1 MIGNARM
8 VVKSIPNLH
17 HFLKSRSSF
26 AWWELTT
33 SFTTD
38 VIKVG
43 FLLFD
48 SSSGRVEKKSNVM
61 YVGVEITNDL
71 EIHQLHREEYSPFKK
86 EMMQVCTIFIS
97 SVGSAF
103 SCVALKSNN

>member
-1 MIGNARM
+1 
-8 VVKSIPNLH
+8 
-17 HFLKSRSSF
+17 
-26 AWWELTT
+26 
-33 SFTTD
+33 
-38 VIKVG
+38 
-43 FLLFD
+43 
-48 SSSGRVEKKSNVM
+48 M

-71 EIHQLHREEYSPFKK
+71 EIHQLHTEEYSPFKK